1 MPSKWHEKK
10 AKQAA
15 EQFERDL
22 QNTREATMDPS
33 KLASEVAMG
42 GGEEKFFEKKMTKE
56 EKKAAA
62 KAKREAKKKAKKG
75 GNDDEDKDDE
85 PVDVAA
91 ALQAA
96 KDGVGAVDGPGLA
109 GDDGI
114 DHDLADQ
121 LASEGTIC
129 TFSASRKGVDA
140 RARDI
145 NVEHVT
151 LQHMGAVLLDD
162 AHIVLNHGNRYGLIG
177 RNGCG
182 KVCGPCR
189 RVTIED
195 EFMCFCCRGLAKI
208 STLCNPV
215 GN

>member
-1 MPSKWHEKK
+1 MSSRWHEKK
-10 AKQAA
+10 AKLAA
-15 EQFERDL
+15 EQFEREL
-22 QNTREATMDPS
+22 QGTKDSAMDPS

-42 GGEEKFFEKKMTKE
+42 GGEDQFYEKKMSKE

-75 GNDDEDKDDE
+75 GKGDAEEKE
-85 PVDVAA
+85 AQVDVAA

-96 KDGVGAVDGPGLA
+96 KLSDQPTSM

-114 DHDLADQ
+114 DHEQSDQ

-129 TFSASRKGVDA
+129 TYSASRKGVDA

-182 KVCGPCR
+182 KVCEYR
-189 RVTIED
+189 
-195 EFMCFCCRGLAKI
+195 F
-208 STLCNPV
+208 
-215 GN
+215 